1 MTRLGMVT
9 IVVRDYDEAIA
20 FYVEVMGF
28 TLLEDTRLSETKR
41 WVVVAP
47 DPEAGAAVLLARAAG
62 PAQASRIGNQ
72 TGGRVAFFLYTDD
85 LDAYLARLAEG
96 GVVAEAPV
104 RTQDYGRVTVIRDL
118 YGNRWD
124 VIER

>member
-1 MTRLGMVT
+1 MPRLGMVT
-9 IVVRDYDEAIA
+9 IVVPDYDAAIR

-28 TLLEDTRLSETKR
+28 TLLEDTPLGESKR

-47 DPEAGAAVLLARAAG
+47 DPESGATLLVAKAAG
-62 PAQASRIGNQ
+62 PAQESSIGNQ

-85 LDAYLARLAEG
+85 LDAYLARLAER

-104 RTQDYGRVTVIRDL
+104 RTEDYGRVTVIRDL

>member
-1 MTRLGMVT
+1 
-9 IVVRDYDEAIA
+9 
-20 FYVEVMGF
+20 MGF
-28 TLLEDTRLSETKR
+28 TLLEDSPLGESKR

-47 DPEAGAAVLLARAAG
+47 DPESGAAVLLARAAG
-62 PAQASRIGNQ
+62 PAQESSIGNQ

-85 LDAYLARLAEG
+85 LDAYLARLSAG

-104 RTQDYGRVTVIRDL
+104 RTEDYGRVTVIRDR